1 MQELAADLAARASF
15 AQAAAAAW
23 EREARQAEAA
33 RTQNNSF
40 ENAVKAMEAR
50 SIADAWGSRAFS
62 YGQQAT
68 GLMQALG
75 WGAVLMPNG
84 LAWSYQPG
92 ESEDADDAAY
102 AAGVA
107 ERARALAEAG
117 QSRDSGRNSSGG
129 LRGLKGWNSTPN
141 ADDAARAL
149 KGGAS
154 RLGGEPAPEPPE
166 PDAYKGPILTPR
178 EVEEGDDPSPASKA
192 NETDFDRAGLEAARA
207 SRQQALDALNR
218 EIAAREAL
226 SREIA
231 RSLEYG
237 QSVLDRARRRLVQ
250 ELHPDL

>member
-1 MQELAADLAARASF
+1 MATDRAYAAAVERAAALLGAASAAASAANDAARNGSAN
-15 AQAAAAAW
+15 AQGLAEQARAVAAAA
-23 EREARQAEAA
+23 
-33 RTQNNSF
+33 S
-40 ENAVKAMEAR
+40 
-50 SIADAWGSRAFS
+50 
-62 YGQQAT
+62 
-68 GLMQALG
+68 QALASIG
-75 WGAVLMPNG
+75 YGPAGAFGYN
-84 LAWSYQPG
+84 PG
-92 ESEDADDAAY
+92 ESEAADDAAY

-117 QSRDSGRNSSGG
+117 QSRDSDRNSSGG
-129 LRGLKGWNSTPN
+129 LRGLKGWNSSPN

-154 RLGGEPAPEPPE
+154 KLGGEPAPEPPE

-237 QSVLDRARRRLVQ
+237 QGVLDRARRRLVQ